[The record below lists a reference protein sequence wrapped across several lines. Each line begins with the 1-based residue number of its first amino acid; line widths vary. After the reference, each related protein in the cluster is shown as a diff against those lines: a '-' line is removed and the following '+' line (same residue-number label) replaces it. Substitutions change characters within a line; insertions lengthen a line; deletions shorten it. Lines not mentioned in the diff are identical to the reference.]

1 MTWRARLGLIVPSW
15 NTVMEYE
22 TLRLVPPGVSV
33 HVTRIPH
40 TADTEERL
48 RHMVELLPAAAEL
61 LAHARVSALCFGCT
75 ASGFIQEDAGAD
87 ARLAAAVAAQTGIPT
102 VTTSQALVEA
112 LRHLGARRVAVASP
126 YEPWLND
133 YLKRYL
139 ERSGFAVTGIA
150 GFGTQEHARC
160 SPEET
165 IGLVRRVVTPEA
177 EAVLISCTNFRTL
190 EIIDR
195 LERDTGRPVVTST
208 QASLWRLLGLAGVG
222 DPIPGAGRLLAQAR
236 T

>member
-1 MTWRARLGLIVPSW
+1 M
-15 NTVMEYE
+15 
-22 TLRLVPPGVSV
+22 
-33 HVTRIPH
+33 
-40 TADTEERL
+40 
-48 RHMVELLPAAAEL
+48 
-61 LAHARVSALCFGCT
+61 
-75 ASGFIQEDAGAD
+75 
-87 ARLAAAVAAQTGIPT
+87 
-102 VTTSQALVEA
+102 TTSQALVEA

-165 IGLVRRVVTPEA
+165 IALARRVVTPEA
-177 EAVLISCTNFRTL
+177 EAVLISCTNFRT
-190 EIIDR
+190 
-195 LERDTGRPVVTST
+195 
-208 QASLWRLLGLAGVG
+208 ASLWRLLGLAGGG
-222 DPIPGAGRLLAQAR
+222 DPIPGAGRLLDETR

>member
-1 MTWRARLGLIVPSW
+1 VTWRARLGLIVPSW

-48 RHMVELLPAAAEL
+48 RQMVELLPAAAEL

-75 ASGFIQEDAGAD
+75 ASGFIQEDPGAD

-139 ERSGFAVTGIA
+139 ERSGFTVTGIA

-165 IGLVRRVVTPEA
+165 IALARRVVTPEA

-236 T
+236 A

>member
-1 MTWRARLGLIVPSW
+1 MA
-15 NTVMEYE
+15 
-22 TLRLVPPGVSV
+22 
-33 HVTRIPH
+33 
-40 TADTEERL
+40 ERL
-48 RHMVELLPAAAEL
+48 
-61 LAHARVSALCFGCT
+61 
-75 ASGFIQEDAGAD
+75 D
-87 ARLAAAVAAQTGIPT
+87 
-102 VTTSQALVEA
+102 
-112 LRHLGARRVAVASP
+112 
-126 YEPWLND
+126 EPWLND

-165 IGLVRRVVTPEA
+165 IALARRVVTPEA

-195 LERDTGRPVVTST
+195 LERDTDRPVVTST

-236 T
+236 A